1 MTWEGTCKAKAGVT
15 EGREEVG
22 VCCAGE
28 HQGPHCSNIGKITGK
43 KTMTDRHLHVRDE
56 YDSARYTGQKG
67 LRLNVRL
74 RKLHHIPITS
84 YAAKR
89 EILCRGEEG
98 ALFLVYPHLF
108 KEKKEKGC
116 TAVCLQGQLRWVKGC
131 LKPSHTLLE

>member
-1 MTWEGTCKAKAGVT
+1 MNSFVLQGLEQGQGEGDKLEFVFVHIGLHGAFKLIPIVLF
-15 EGREEVG
+15 RSV
-22 VCCAGE
+22 
-28 HQGPHCSNIGKITGK
+28 QRLGPCVV
-43 KTMTDRHLHVRDE
+43 D
-56 YDSARYTGQKG
+56 A
-67 LRLNVRL
+67 
-74 RKLHHIPITS
+74 LHHIPITS